1 MSEEELFFSVAMII
15 AVLVILPRT
24 IIKGILSY
32 QREKKASAAAEGVS
46 MRELEARIEQA
57 VVRATRPL
65 QEQIASL
72 EARLE
77 ESRALPRQRRRELD
91 EWELQ
96 GGALLAQQGE
106 KETPSA
112 T

>member
-57 VVRATRPL
+57 VLRATRPL
-65 QEQIASL
+65 QEQVASL

-77 ESRALPRQRRRELD
+77 EGKSLPPRRQAPD
-91 EWELQ
+91 DWELR
-96 GGALLAQQGE
+96 GGALLAHG
-106 KETPSA
+106 KEEGTSS
-112 T
+112 TT